1 MAENTARGHPIPGY
15 PATVCVLGTEYAL
28 REAKPDDDEWLGD
41 ENDGYCSEIDR
52 TIVIVDLHERK
63 GYTEEGI
70 ARYRKRLL
78 RHEVLHAVT
87 NECGLSDDSLKPQDV
102 GWARN
107 EEMVDWFAI
116 MYPRI
121 KAIYASLGIEDD
133 TADISPNE
141 GDMGAGI

>member
-15 PATVCVLGTEYAL
+15 PDTVNVLGTEYAL
-28 REAKPDDDEWLGD
+28 REAKPDEDEWLGE
-41 ENDGYCSEIDR
+41 ENDGYCSEVDH

-63 GYTEEGI
+63 GYTEEGM

-78 RHEVLHAVT
+78 RHEVFHAVT
-87 NECGLSDDSLKPQDV
+87 NECGLSDDTLKPQDV

-121 KAIYASLGIEDD
+121 KGIYAALGIEDD
-133 TADISPNE
+133 AVDICPASGNMSE
-141 GDMGAGI
+141 DI